1 MSALLGY
8 SLCLGATLIV
18 IAGDFVLKS
27 AVDKGHALHSPSVFL
42 GCVLY
47 AASAAGWFL
56 ALRHVSL
63 AQTGVASAL
72 FTLMALVTMG
82 VVLFGEKLALREVF
96 GIAMAVGSML
106 LMARVA

>member
-1 MSALLGY
+1 MPALLGY
-8 SLCLGATLIV
+8 SLCLSATLVV
-18 IAGDFVLKS
+18 IAGDFILKS
-27 AVDKGHALHSPSVFL
+27 AVERGHALHSPSVLL
-42 GCVLY
+42 GGALY

-56 ALRHVSL
+56 ALRQVSL
-63 AQTGVASAL
+63 AQTGVAPTL

-82 VVLFGEKLALREVF
+82 VVLFGGKLALREVL

>member
-8 SLCLGATLIV
+8 SLCLGATLVV
-18 IAGDFVLKS
+18 IAGDFALKS
-27 AVDKGHALHSPSVFL
+27 AVDKGFALRSPTVFL
-42 GCVLY
+42 GGVLY
-47 AASAAGWFL
+47 AATAAGWFL

-63 AQTGVASAL
+63 AQAGVAPVL

-82 VVLFGEKLALREVF
+82 VVLFGGKIALREVL

-106 LMARVA
+106 LMAQVA